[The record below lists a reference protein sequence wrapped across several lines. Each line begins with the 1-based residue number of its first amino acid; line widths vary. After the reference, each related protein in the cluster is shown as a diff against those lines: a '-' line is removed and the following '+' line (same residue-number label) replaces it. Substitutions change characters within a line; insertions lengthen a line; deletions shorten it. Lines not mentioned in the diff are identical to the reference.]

1 MRIYWYE
8 DMKKKLSPIIEDIST
23 FLNHE
28 LSESEIEL
36 LKNHL
41 EFSNF
46 RENLKK
52 GFGGNTRMEKFLRKG
67 QVGDWQNYFSE
78 EMEIA
83 WDAWIEKNS
92 NDLKILLPN
101 LFT

>member
-8 DMKKKLSPIIEDIST
+8 DMKKNLSPIIEDIST

-28 LSESEIEL
+28 LSETEIEL

-46 RENLKK
+46 RENLKR
-52 GFGGNTRMEKFLRKG
+52 GFGLKYQDG
-67 QVGDWQNYFSE
+67 
-78 EMEIA
+78 
-83 WDAWIEKNS
+83 
-92 NDLKILLPN
+92 KILEEGPSW
-101 LFT
+101 